1 MPVIIA
7 TFGKPED
14 ITNPGFDGKVFR
26 FPITVIDRD
35 DIGTPRQSSKTRL
48 LRIRVEISDSRITTW
63 GLGMSDLVKVA
74 FEIARENLTAALH
87 RGASKADDL
96 EVLVNTH
103 THSGPCPFD
112 PTLIQEP
119 EGAVFE
125 IEVKRPIGFI

>member
-7 TFGKPED
+7 TSGKPED

-26 FPITVIDRD
+26 FPITMIDRD

-63 GLGMSDLVKVA
+63 GLRVSDLVKVA
-74 FEIARENLTAALH
+74 FEIARENLTAAVS
-87 RGASKADDL
+87 RDASKASDL

-112 PTLIQEP
+112 PTLIQQP